1 MDLIRPFLPFVA
13 VALVGILAVDVFF
26 LMGLGFGRIETLVAL
41 AFPALFGWVLGGFVP
56 ERYWGPYFTLSWLM
70 VLAAPFALRVG
81 KGSMTDQ
88 PLIAFVILF
97 ATGCMFAAQSL
108 RMLSRFDRDAIAKQ
122 DEDRV

>member
-1 MDLIRPFLPFVA
+1 MGFIRPFLPFVA
-13 VALVGILAVDVFF
+13 VALVLILVVDAFIF
-26 LMGLGFGRIETLVAL
+26 GGLGFGRFETLVAL
-41 AFPALFGWVLGGFVP
+41 AFPILFGWVLGGFVP

-108 RMLSRFDRDAIAKQ
+108 RMLSRFDRDAIATQ
-122 DEDRV
+122 NEDQA